1 MLYSFNPKNLPFVG
15 KGRRKTMSLT
25 KARKEEQDLME
36 EIDPAALGIDEL
48 NSDKQSMD
56 SDDTCMNSQPATS
69 DSADCIF
76 IHTALDGKS
85 LPSHSFTSSMTIS
98 KGYAN
103 IKRTLKAVPRKP
115 QRMHSRKMQHHFS
128 QAYGSTNTSTK
139 LSSAST
145 TPNDSTGPVCYVGPS
160 IDHDLSTKVKT
171 HLHITEDDI
180 LAAVSEPSGHHTKC
194 RVHAPDV
201 DDGDPVPCKIFR
213 CPRCCTG
220 NHSVGDNGLNLNTT
234 VLETRKTQ
242 NGQIMDSTGEE
253 EIYSH
258 KICRFPCDSTSAPS
272 SNGKTSSVFN
282 GEPERTDA
290 RFNNDVEEGTGIR
303 KAYRPT
309 QTLLGVSSSE
319 AKVSPNATSFPLLAV
334 VDSAR
339 LPVVPIEHL
348 GPSTEKV
355 ASNSPFAACQVDE
368 IHVALLSSLIL
379 PSTALHGCHSAT
391 NGPNLLANNGISSL
405 TSTLPVPFMN
415 CPSYEAAFNP
425 YSLDFPN
432 LPEQVLFAEQPVST
446 FSGPSLS
453 ATTNDRSTAGPFCSG
468 PFISNSLDISSDH
481 ASFVNNGD
489 VRANEGPLPQPQW
502 VDYSDR
508 IDVEMTDAAIKPT
521 RPFLDFPPLDVTAMH
536 YACTY
541 EPPVAITVSGGA
553 STYVS
558 AVGPSSEEFSTN
570 VEASY
575 SQPVLDSTA
584 RYSPIDIGP
593 SAIQSELSRI
603 SHWSSSILGTHSA
616 VFSAP
621 TREQPTDFPGSR
633 YPCSGLSEIS
643 SAEQNVYGITAREQD
658 IPRTA
663 GKANP
668 LGSTLENEEYAKH
681 ASSADLNVD
690 VHEHAASQFI
700 PASNTVIHAKTVVQP
715 PGHFNDTIT
724 SVRRQPQYITP
735 PAVSITG
742 RCSDGKETQ
751 TDIDAMPEP
760 DDDTKTEPDDDA
772 KTEPDD
778 GINEKDVNA
787 EVLAHAILD
796 IPLPPAIVAS
806 VQLLGQ
812 RKRRNSCC
820 RKGIT
825 RMRVKRRQM
834 TTEENEEG
842 GNGGIR
848 AHRTRLNHLSR
859 PSPYA
864 SVPWRRKGHSK
875 GLRRWYCSSGLHS
888 QANVPSDEISQT
900 SAVVSADNSLSCS
913 PFILRDW
920 TRVHSSSRSP
930 ASYPCP
936 HTFTTSVARQI
947 FSS

>member
-15 KGRRKTMSLT
+15 KGRQKAMSLT
-25 KARKEEQDLME
+25 KARKEERDLME

-69 DSADCIF
+69 DSDSADCVF
-76 IHTALDGKS
+76 IDTALDDKP
-85 LPSHSFTSSMTIS
+85 LPSHSFTGSMTIS

-115 QRMHSRKMQHHFS
+115 QRIHSRKMQHHFS

-201 DDGDPVPCKIFR
+201 DDCNPVPCKIFR

-234 VLETRKTQ
+234 ALETRKIQ
-242 NGQIMDSTGEE
+242 NGQIIDSTGEE
-253 EIYSH
+253 EFYSH
-258 KICRFPCDSTSAPS
+258 KICYFPCESTSAPS
-272 SNGKTSSVFN
+272 SNNKTSSVFN
-282 GEPERTDA
+282 GEPKRTDA
-290 RFNNDVEEGTGIR
+290 RLKNDVEEGTGIR
-303 KAYRPT
+303 KAYHPT
-309 QTLLGVSSSE
+309 QTLVGVSSSE
-319 AKVSPNATSFPLLAV
+319 AKVSPNAASFPLLSV

-348 GPSTEKV
+348 GPSTERV

-368 IHVALLSSLIL
+368 RHVALLSSLIL
-379 PSTALHGCHSAT
+379 PSTALHDCHSAT
-391 NGPNLLANNGISSL
+391 NGPNLLANNGISSP
-405 TSTLPVPFMN
+405 TSTLSVPFMN
-415 CPSYEAAFNP
+415 CSPYEAAFNP
-425 YSLDFPN
+425 HSLAFPN
-432 LPEQVLFAEQPVST
+432 LPEQVPFAEQPVST

-453 ATTNDRSTAGPFCSG
+453 ATTYDRSTAGPFCSG

-508 IDVEMTDAAIKPT
+508 TDVEMTDAVIKPT
-521 RPFLDFPPLDVTAMH
+521 RSVLERCFAKHSAELNVPRPFLDFPPLDVTAMH

-541 EPPVAITVSGGA
+541 EPPAAITVSGGA

-558 AVGPSSEEFSTN
+558 AVGLSSEAFSTN

-575 SQPVLDSTA
+575 SQPVVDSSA
-584 RYSPIDIGP
+584 RHSPIDIGP
-593 SAIQSELSRI
+593 SAIQFELSHI
-603 SHWSSSILGTHSA
+603 SHWSSSILGAHSA
-616 VFSAP
+616 AFSAP
-621 TREQPTDFPGSR
+621 TREQPTDLPGSR

-643 SAEQNVYGITAREQD
+643 SEEQNVYGITAREQD

-668 LGSTLENEEYAKH
+668 LNSTLENEEYAQH
-681 ASSADLNVD
+681 ASFADLNVD
-690 VHEHAASQFI
+690 VHEHAASQSI

-715 PGHFNDTIT
+715 PGHFDDTIT

-735 PAVSITG
+735 PALSITG

-751 TDIDAMPEP
+751 TDIDATPEP
-760 DDDTKTEPDDDA
+760 DDDT

-787 EVLAHAILD
+787 EVLAHAIHS
-796 IPLPPAIVAS
+796 AS
-806 VQLLGQ
+806 TSDS
-812 RKRRNSCC
+812 RKCPTPRS
-820 RKGIT
+820 T
-825 RMRVKRRQM
+825 E
-834 TTEENEEG
+834 TEE
-842 GNGGIR
+842 
-848 AHRTRLNHLSR
+848 LVL
-859 PSPYA
+859 P
-864 SVPWRRKGHSK
+864 
-875 GLRRWYCSSGLHS
+875 
-888 QANVPSDEISQT
+888 
-900 SAVVSADNSLSCS
+900 
-913 PFILRDW
+913 
-920 TRVHSSSRSP
+920 
-930 ASYPCP
+930 
-936 HTFTTSVARQI
+936 
-947 FSS
+947 

>member
-15 KGRRKTMSLT
+15 KGRQKAMSLT
-25 KARKEEQDLME
+25 KARKKERYLME

-56 SDDTCMNSQPATS
+56 SDDTY
-69 DSADCIF
+69 
-76 IHTALDGKS
+76 GKS
-85 LPSHSFTSSMTIS
+85 LPSHSFTGSMTIS

-145 TPNDSTGPVCYVGPS
+145 TLNDFTGPVCYVGPS

-201 DDGDPVPCKIFR
+201 DDGNPVPCKIFR

-234 VLETRKTQ
+234 ALETRKTQ

-253 EIYSH
+253 EFYSH
-258 KICRFPCDSTSAPS
+258 KICYFPCDSTSAPS
-272 SNGKTSSVFN
+272 SNNKTSSVFN
-282 GEPERTDA
+282 GEPKHTDA
-290 RFNNDVEEGTGIR
+290 RLKNDVEEGTGIR

-309 QTLLGVSSSE
+309 QTLVGVSSSE
-319 AKVSPNATSFPLLAV
+319 AKVSPNTASFPLLAV
-334 VDSAR
+334 VD
-339 LPVVPIEHL
+339 VVPIEHL
-348 GPSTEKV
+348 GPSTERV
-355 ASNSPFAACQVDE
+355 ASNSDFAACQVDE
-368 IHVALLSSLIL
+368 RHVALLSSLIL
-379 PSTALHGCHSAT
+379 PSTALHDCHSAKD
-391 NGPNLLANNGISSL
+391 GPNLLANNGISSL

-415 CPSYEAAFNP
+415 CSSYEAAFNP
-425 YSLDFPN
+425 YSLAFPN
-432 LPEQVLFAEQPVST
+432 LPEQVPFAEQPVST

-453 ATTNDRSTAGPFCSG
+453 ATTYDRSTAGSFCSG

-508 IDVEMTDAAIKPT
+508 TDVEMIDAVIKPT
-521 RPFLDFPPLDVTAMH
+521 RPFLNFPPLDVTAMH

-541 EPPVAITVSGGA
+541 EPPAAITVSGGA

-584 RYSPIDIGP
+584 RHSPIDIGP
-593 SAIQSELSRI
+593 SAIQSELSHI
-603 SHWSSSILGTHSA
+603 SHWSSSILGAHSA

-643 SAEQNVYGITAREQD
+643 SEEQNVYGITAREQD

-663 GKANP
+663 GKANT
-668 LGSTLENEEYAKH
+668 LNSTLENEETCKFCRP
-681 ASSADLNVD
+681 
-690 VHEHAASQFI
+690 QC
-700 PASNTVIHAKTVVQP
+700 
-715 PGHFNDTIT
+715 
-724 SVRRQPQYITP
+724 RR
-735 PAVSITG
+735 S
-742 RCSDGKETQ
+742 
-751 TDIDAMPEP
+751 
-760 DDDTKTEPDDDA
+760 
-772 KTEPDD
+772 
-778 GINEKDVNA
+778 
-787 EVLAHAILD
+787 
-796 IPLPPAIVAS
+796 
-806 VQLLGQ
+806 
-812 RKRRNSCC
+812 
-820 RKGIT
+820 
-825 RMRVKRRQM
+825 
-834 TTEENEEG
+834 
-842 GNGGIR
+842 
-848 AHRTRLNHLSR
+848 RTRCI
-859 PSPYA
+859 P
-864 SVPWRRKGHSK
+864 
-875 GLRRWYCSSGLHS
+875 
-888 QANVPSDEISQT
+888 
-900 SAVVSADNSLSCS
+900 
-913 PFILRDW
+913 
-920 TRVHSSSRSP
+920 VHSCLKHSD
-930 ASYPCP
+930 PCKDRCAA
-936 HTFTTSVARQI
+936 TWTL
-947 FSS
+947 